1 MRGTATLPR
10 KRSDDTGDE
19 IRPEPPHRVRLDCCY
34 RFRPKT
40 QPLLYAMCLLKR
52 VTDSESPHVTVV
64 ITAYDPSRYE
74 DINEG
79 INSILTGNYNNRDI
93 IVVVDG
99 RESLATRLKSHWEEH
114 SDIIVICNDEN
125 LGAAR
130 SRNRA
135 VERADGEVVAFFD
148 DDAVA
153 DEQWLNELVRCYT
166 EYDAVAAGG
175 QMTPIWLAGQPS
187 FLPAEFYWLIGVT
200 YAGFPDEVTEVR
212 NTFASNL
219 SFRKSTFE
227 ALGGFNPDIG
237 PKGGSLLQSA
247 ETDLC
252 ARLAEET
259 GEQVLYNPAAKVGHK
274 IYQYRTDPLFLLRR
288 AFWQGVSKRGMQMYS
303 DSSLD
308 SESDFLRQLV
318 SESIPARLKRVVSG
332 ERWTAALELLFLL
345 LATASVGS
353 GYVYGFIKFR

>member
-1 MRGTATLPR
+1 MSVL
-10 KRSDDTGDE
+10 E
-19 IRPEPPHRVRLDCCY
+19 
-34 RFRPKT
+34 
-40 QPLLYAMCLLKR
+40 R
-52 VTDSESPHVTVV
+52 VTKSDLPHVTVI
-64 ITAYDPSRYE
+64 ITAYDPSRYS

-79 INSILTGNYNNRDI
+79 VESILTGTYDNRDV

-99 RESLATRLKSHWEEH
+99 RESLASRLRSRWEGEAAVL
-114 SDIIVICNDEN
+114 VICNDEN
-125 LGAAR
+125 LGAAQ

-135 VERADGEVVAFFD
+135 VKRADGEIVAFFD

-153 DEQWLNELVRCYT
+153 DEQWLSELVRCYT
-166 EYDAVAAGG
+166 ERDAVAAGG

-200 YAGFPDEVTEVR
+200 YAGFPDEITEVR

-219 SFRKSTFE
+219 SFRKSVFE
-227 ALGGFNPDIG
+227 ALGGFSPDIG

-252 ARLAEET
+252 ARLADET

-288 AFWQGVSKRGMQMYS
+288 AFWQGVSKRGMQIYS
-303 DSSLD
+303 DSSLGT
-308 SESDFLRQLV
+308 ESDFLRQLV
-318 SESIPARLKRVVSG
+318 TEAIPARLRRIVSG
-332 ERWTAALELLFLL
+332 GRRTAVLQLLFLL
-345 LATASVGS
+345 LATASVGG
-353 GYVYGFIKFR
+353 GYLYGFLKFR